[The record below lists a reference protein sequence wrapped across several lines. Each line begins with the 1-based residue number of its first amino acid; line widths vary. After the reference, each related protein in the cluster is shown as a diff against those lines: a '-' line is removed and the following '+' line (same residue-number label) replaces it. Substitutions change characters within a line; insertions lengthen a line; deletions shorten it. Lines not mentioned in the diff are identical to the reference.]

1 MSDTRP
7 YQTEDPYALLEQ
19 YLSGI
24 FPQSQ
29 SSGVDQPIAPKKC
42 ELCGAS
48 VFEDSRNGLSHYC
61 PRHGHIIARVQ
72 GLMEDK
78 DPTEGETRMI
88 LAQAEAEADKMFG
101 VKADDH
107 RELNGEVSTRRESR
121 TRSLSAPDT
130 RRRQELKYERQPRSP
145 AIRINKGTVGTVL
158 AILVVGVVIPLL
170 GLNLF
175 LSSVDFSICQQ
186 NPELRVGYLVH
197 HVSISRGRPLIRRA
211 SPRCNVMVMFIEDLK
226 KHESNLAAT
235 HT

>member
-24 FPQSQ
+24 SPQSQ

-42 ELCGAS
+42 QLCGAS
-48 VFEDSRNGLSHYC
+48 VFEDSRNELSHYC
-61 PRHGHIIARVQ
+61 PRHGYIIARVQ
-72 GLMEDK
+72 GLMEER

-101 VKADDH
+101 IKADDN
-107 RELNGEVSTRRESR
+107 RKLNGEVSARRESG
-121 TRSLSAPDT
+121 TRSLNPPDT
-130 RRRQELKYERQPRSP
+130 NRRQELKDERQPRRP
-145 AIRINKGTVGTVL
+145 VIRINKGTVGTVL

-175 LSSVDFSICQQ
+175 LSSAGMRTL
-186 NPELRVGYLVH
+186 ELWPSPGFLAGVALLQGPQAELLLVPILALLLIVVGIGWVLIDRDDGRRV
-197 HVSISRGRPLIRRA
+197 
-211 SPRCNVMVMFIEDLK
+211 N
-226 KHESNLAAT
+226 
-235 HT
+235 

>member
-24 FPQSQ
+24 SPQSQ

-42 ELCGAS
+42 QLCGAS
-48 VFEDSRNGLSHYC
+48 VFEDSRNELSHYC

-88 LAQAEAEADKMFG
+88 LAQAEAEADKIFG
-101 VKADDH
+101 IKADDN
-107 RELNGEVSTRRESR
+107 RKLNGEVSARRESG
-121 TRSLSAPDT
+121 TRSLNPPDT
-130 RRRQELKYERQPRSP
+130 NRRQELKDERQPRRP
-145 AIRINKGTVGTVL
+145 VIRINKGTVGTVL

-175 LSSVDFSICQQ
+175 LSSAGMRTL
-186 NPELRVGYLVH
+186 ELSPLPGFLAGVALLQGPQAELLLVPILALLLIVVGIGWVLIDRDDGRRV
-197 HVSISRGRPLIRRA
+197 
-211 SPRCNVMVMFIEDLK
+211 N
-226 KHESNLAAT
+226 
-235 HT
+235 

>member
-24 FPQSQ
+24 SPQSQ
-29 SSGVDQPIAPKKC
+29 SSGVDQPLAPKKC

-48 VFEDSRNGLSHYC
+48 VFEDSRNELSHYC

-88 LAQAEAEADKMFG
+88 LAQAEAEADKIFG
-101 VKADDH
+101 IKADDH
-107 RELNGEVSTRRESR
+107 RKLNGEVSARRESR

-130 RRRQELKYERQPRSP
+130 TRRQELKDERQPRRP

-175 LSSVDFSICQQ
+175 LSSAGMRTL
-186 NPELRVGYLVH
+186 ELWPSPGFLAGVALLQGPQAELLLVPILALLLIVVGIGWVLIDRDDGRRV
-197 HVSISRGRPLIRRA
+197 
-211 SPRCNVMVMFIEDLK
+211 N
-226 KHESNLAAT
+226 
-235 HT
+235 